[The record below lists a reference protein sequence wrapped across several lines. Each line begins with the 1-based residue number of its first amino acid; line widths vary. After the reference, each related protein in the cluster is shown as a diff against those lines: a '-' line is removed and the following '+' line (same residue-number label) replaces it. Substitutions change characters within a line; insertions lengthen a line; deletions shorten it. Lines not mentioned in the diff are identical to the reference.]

1 MFDLE
6 RSKQICPDQVSS
18 LLLAKHLSVSNLL
31 YVKKADRT
39 SVVNIFCMLSQLF
52 CILFDGAKICRGDT
66 AVGDVFCK
74 RRSRWLVQKTASE
87 AMESSATSTVH
98 C

>member
-39 SVVNIFCMLSQLF
+39 SVVNIFCMLS
-52 CILFDGAKICRGDT
+52 
-66 AVGDVFCK
+66 
-74 RRSRWLVQKTASE
+74 
-87 AMESSATSTVH
+87 
-98 C
+98 